1 MVSPAFFLCIISFSF
16 FDLSY
21 SICVRP
27 EAGYDCVRWQVRVQN
42 CYINHE
48 NQFNAIS
55 LIFRFAL
62 TSHVGRRLVTVL
74 RYQMPLHA
82 LGTVLE
88 RQQMRTNRKPQ
99 WNARATRY
107 VLMVCGASEFCFIL
121 SCSSYFNYSALP

>member
-1 MVSPAFFLCIISFSF
+1 MHNLIFQVKSKNFFILLQSYDYSSLNNTARIFSLHEIF
-16 FDLSY
+16 FTFYLSY

-74 RYQMPLHA
+74 RYQLLIRHA

-88 RQQMRTNRKPQ
+88 RQQIRTNR
-99 WNARATRY
+99 
-107 VLMVCGASEFCFIL
+107 
-121 SCSSYFNYSALP
+121 